1 LARTCRYIVGNPVG
15 NPEEESVVKIDSAL
29 QHVSSVQSKGV
40 KSKTS
45 KGGKVSAG
53 SSSVSDNVQL
63 TDTSSRL
70 RELEMQLSD
79 VPMEDAGKVESI
91 RQAIADGS
99 FKVDEE
105 AVAESMVRESIEQ
118 LRHRPSQ

>member
-1 LARTCRYIVGNPVG
+1 M
-15 NPEEESVVKIDSAL
+15 KIDSAL